1 MNEKETLRYSVQ
13 EKEINLMD
21 LLWKLV
27 YSWRA
32 IIIWSVV
39 FACLL
44 TAVKYMKD
52 SKNQEVDQKT
62 LTENIRSGLT
72 EDENVT
78 LEQAIVENKAIEK
91 QLMNNTEYQKKSI
104 LMNIDPYNENQVILQ
119 YYVNAHYSVNLSES
133 FTKDYTPTLIKAY
146 ETYLANLNF
155 TEDFVRT
162 LDVDDSRY
170 LSELIR
176 INLDI
181 MQNSGSGFDS
191 SNLSVD
197 TFRVSVTGKDMDQA
211 RILTD
216 FIKQAVGTYQSELSE
231 KIGVHDLILIDS
243 HEQVIQDS
251 ELAEKQAKVET
262 TNYNLRVQQDSLK
275 SKLSAQQL
283 QVLEQERNGELAV
296 EDDTVDLQKK
306 AGINKKYTILGFLV
320 GAFFACVLIALKYI
334 MDSHIK
340 SEKEIQEFYG
350 LRIFGVLDQQQP
362 SKKMFSFVDR
372 WLDRIRGQQRG
383 NLQEQLEITITNLR
397 MTCKKADMNK
407 VFFTTSIR
415 LNENEK
421 RSVDQIMGQ
430 LNQQGIETIFEE
442 NIMRNSN
449 ALVKMSEI
457 GTVVLIEK
465 SKQTE
470 YQALEQ
476 EINLCQDQSAKLL
489 GVIAM
494 NE

>member
-181 MQNSGSGFDS
+181 MQNSSSGFDS
-191 SNLSVD
+191 SDLSVD

-216 FIKQAVGTYQSELSE
+216 FIKQAVGTYQSE
-231 KIGVHDLILIDS
+231 
-243 HEQVIQDS
+243 
-251 ELAEKQAKVET
+251 
-262 TNYNLRVQQDSLK
+262 
-275 SKLSAQQL
+275 
-283 QVLEQERNGELAV
+283 
-296 EDDTVDLQKK
+296 
-306 AGINKKYTILGFLV
+306 
-320 GAFFACVLIALKYI
+320 
-334 MDSHIK
+334 
-340 SEKEIQEFYG
+340 
-350 LRIFGVLDQQQP
+350 
-362 SKKMFSFVDR
+362 
-372 WLDRIRGQQRG
+372 
-383 NLQEQLEITITNLR
+383 
-397 MTCKKADMNK
+397 
-407 VFFTTSIR
+407 
-415 LNENEK
+415 
-421 RSVDQIMGQ
+421 
-430 LNQQGIETIFEE
+430 
-442 NIMRNSN
+442 
-449 ALVKMSEI
+449 
-457 GTVVLIEK
+457 
-465 SKQTE
+465 
-470 YQALEQ
+470 
-476 EINLCQDQSAKLL
+476 
-489 GVIAM
+489 
-494 NE
+494 